1 MEATEITVLDSVKAA
16 FPFSVDKYPLSGPD
30 GMRTDLYGL
39 FRSDNAEHVGKAVSK
54 NYVPHQSDDVVA
66 LVEAAGEA
74 FEGIGET
81 QCTFRNAHHVCVSP
95 GRDQRRAIFGT
106 ADNIFPR
113 FMIRGGYDGRGF
125 LASMGFYR
133 DACDNLSILR
143 QVEGTSVSI
152 RHGSGLRE
160 EMDDLIQTFS
170 VLKES
175 WATLGDVIAELE
187 TREVRMLEFMDQIYG
202 QPDENS
208 QKAKT
213 NHKNRMKSLWNRL
226 NRERFK
232 TRRPTMQEDKVSAWE
247 AFNAIQGHVQH
258 KETNAEKTGR
268 KPKMADFDKIIR
280 ASNSPIVSKAEKIV
294 MELLAA

>member
-1 MEATEITVLDSVKAA
+1 MEATETTVLDSVKAA

-95 GRDQRRAIFGT
+95 GRDQRRAIYGT
-106 ADNIFPR
+106 LDNIFPR

-125 LASMGFYR
+125 LANMGFYR
-133 DACDNLSILR
+133 DACSNLSMMR

-160 EMDDLIQTFS
+160 KMDDLIQTFS
-170 VLKES
+170 VLKQS
-175 WATLGDVIAELE
+175 WATLGDVIAELQS
-187 TREVRMLEFMDQIYG
+187 RDVNMPEFLDQVYG
-202 QPDENS
+202 QPEENS
-208 QKAKT
+208 QRSKTIHENRTKAIFR
-213 NHKNRMKSLWNRL
+213 RMS
-226 NRERFK
+226 RERF
-232 TRRPTMQEDKVSAWE
+232 TTGRGSFNPEFGVSAWE
-247 AFNAIQGHVQH
+247 AYNAIQGYVQH
-258 KETNAEKTGR
+258 DASR
-268 KPKMADFDKIIR
+268 KGSPSDFDRVIA
-280 ASNSPIVSKAEKIV
+280 ASNDQHVRKAEKIT

>member
-39 FRSDNAEHVGKAVSK
+39 FRSDNAEHVGKPCSK

-74 FEGIGET
+74 FEGIGHT
-81 QCTFRNAHHVCVSP
+81 KCTFKNAHHVCVSP
-95 GRDQRRAIFGT
+95 SRDQRRAIFGT

-125 LASMGFYR
+125 LATMGFYR
-133 DACDNLSILR
+133 DACDNLAMLR

-160 EMDDLIQTFS
+160 KMDDLIQTFS

-175 WATLGDVIAELE
+175 WATLGDVITELQS
-187 TREVRMLEFMDQIYG
+187 REMKMPEFLDQVYG
-202 QPDENS
+202 QPDEDSKRSKKIHSNRT
-208 QKAKT
+208 KAIF
-213 NHKNRMKSLWNRL
+213 RRL
-226 NRERFK
+226 SRERFS
-232 TRRPTMQEDKVSAWE
+232 TGRRVMDTEFKVSAWE
-247 AFNAIQGHVQH
+247 AYNAIQGYVQH
-258 KETNAEKTGR
+258 DKSRHG
-268 KPKMADFDKIIR
+268 KPSDFDRVIA
-280 ASNSPIVSKAEKIV
+280 ASNDQHVRKAEKIT

>member
-1 MEATEITVLDSVKAA
+1 MEATETTVLDSVKAA

-95 GRDQRRAIFGT
+95 GRDQRRAIYGT
-106 ADNIFPR
+106 SDNIFPR

-125 LASMGFYR
+125 LANMGFYR
-133 DACDNLSILR
+133 DACSNLSMMR

-152 RHGSGLRE
+152 RHGSG
-160 EMDDLIQTFS
+160 S
-170 VLKES
+170 VSYTHL
-175 WATLGDVIAELE
+175 TLP
-187 TREVRMLEFMDQIYG
+187 TIY
-202 QPDENS
+202 S
-208 QKAKT
+208 
-213 NHKNRMKSLWNRL
+213 
-226 NRERFK
+226 
-232 TRRPTMQEDKVSAWE
+232 V
-247 AFNAIQGHVQH
+247 
-258 KETNAEKTGR
+258 
-268 KPKMADFDKIIR
+268 
-280 ASNSPIVSKAEKIV
+280 
-294 MELLAA
+294 

>member
-1 MEATEITVLDSVKAA
+1 MEATETTVLDSVKAA

-81 QCTFRNAHHVCVSP
+81 KCTFRNAHHVCVSP
-95 GRDQRRAIFGT
+95 SHNRRREIFGT

-125 LASMGFYR
+125 LANMGFYR
-133 DACDNLSILR
+133 DACDNLAMLR

-160 EMDDLIQTFS
+160 KMDDLIQTFS

-175 WATLGDVIAELE
+175 WATLGDVITELQS
-187 TREVRMLEFMDQIYG
+187 REMKMPEFLDQVYG
-202 QPDENS
+202 QPDEDS
-208 QKAKT
+208 KRSKT
-213 NHKNRMKSLWNRL
+213 IHKNRTQAIFRRL
-226 NRERFK
+226 SRERFS
-232 TRRPTMQEDKVSAWE
+232 TGRRVMDTSYNVSAWE
-247 AFNAIQGHVQH
+247 AYNAVQGYVQH
-258 KETNAEKTGR
+258 DASR
-268 KPKMADFDKIIR
+268 KGSPSEFARVIG
-280 ASNSPIVSKAEKIV
+280 ASKDTAVKKAET
-294 MELLAA
+294 LALATLSV

>member
-81 QCTFRNAHHVCVSP
+81 KCTFRNAHHVCVSP
-95 GRDQRRAIFGT
+95 SHNRRREIFGT

-125 LASMGFYR
+125 LANMGFYR
-133 DACDNLSILR
+133 DACDNLAMLR

-160 EMDDLIQTFS
+160 KMDDLIQTFS

-175 WATLGDVIAELE
+175 WATLGDVITELQS
-187 TREVRMLEFMDQIYG
+187 RELNMPEFLDQVYG
-202 QPDENS
+202 QPQEDSKRSEKIHSNRT
-208 QKAKT
+208 KAIF
-213 NHKNRMKSLWNRL
+213 RRL
-226 NRERFK
+226 SRERFR
-232 TRRPTMQEDKVSAWE
+232 TGRRVMDTEFKVSAWE
-247 AFNAIQGHVQH
+247 AYNAIQGYVQH
-258 KETNAEKTGR
+258 DASR
-268 KPKMADFDKIIR
+268 KGSPSDFDRVIA
-280 ASNSPIVSKAEKIV
+280 ASNDQHVRKAEKIT

>member
-1 MEATEITVLDSVKAA
+1 MEATETTVLDSVKAA

-39 FRSDNAEHVGKAVSK
+39 FRSDNAEHVGKPCSK

-74 FEGIGET
+74 FEGIGHT
-81 QCTFRNAHHVCVSP
+81 KCTFKNAHHVCVSP
-95 GRDQRRAIFGT
+95 SRDQRRAIFGT

-125 LASMGFYR
+125 LATMGFYR
-133 DACDNLSILR
+133 DACDNLAMLR

-160 EMDDLIQTFS
+160 KMDDLIQTFS
-170 VLKES
+170 VLKQS
-175 WATLGDVIAELE
+175 WATLSDVILELQN
-187 TREVRMLEFMDQIYG
+187 REMKMPEFLDQVYG
-202 QPDENS
+202 QPDEDSKRSKKIHSNRT
-208 QKAKT
+208 KAIF
-213 NHKNRMKSLWNRL
+213 RRL
-226 NRERFK
+226 SRERFS
-232 TRRPTMQEDKVSAWE
+232 TGRRVMDTEFKVSAWE
-247 AFNAIQGHVQH
+247 AYNAIQGYVQH
-258 KETNAEKTGR
+258 DKSRHG
-268 KPKMADFDKIIR
+268 KPSDFDRVIA
-280 ASNSPIVSKAEKIV
+280 ASNDQHVRKAEKIT

>member
-39 FRSDNAEHVGKAVSK
+39 FRSDNAEHVGKPCSK

-66 LVEAAGEA
+66 LVEAAGQA
-74 FEGIGET
+74 FEGLGET
-81 QCTFRNAHHVCVSP
+81 RCTFKNAHHVCVSP
-95 GRDQRRAIFGT
+95 SLEDRRAIFGT

-125 LASMGFYR
+125 LATMGFYR
-133 DACDNLSILR
+133 DACDNLAMLR

-160 EMDDLIQTFS
+160 KMDDLIQTFS

-175 WATLGDVIAELE
+175 WATLGDVITELQS
-187 TREVRMLEFMDQIYG
+187 RELNMPEFLDQVYG
-202 QPDENS
+202 QPQEDSKRSEKIHSNRT
-208 QKAKT
+208 KAIF
-213 NHKNRMKSLWNRL
+213 RRL
-226 NRERFK
+226 SRERFR
-232 TRRPTMQEDKVSAWE
+232 TGRRVMDTEFKVSAWE
-247 AFNAIQGHVQH
+247 AYNAIQGYVQH
-258 KETNAEKTGR
+258 DASR
-268 KPKMADFDKIIR
+268 KGSPSDFDRVIA
-280 ASNSPIVSKAEKIV
+280 ASNDQHVRKAEKIT